1 MTSPSRLSQSE
12 YDRRM
17 IVTRQ
22 KYYEDDVIC
31 RYCGPDGCDCEVDP
45 SLPTDEQ
52 LIEAMQPDDIGK
64 SNQRE
69 SDYWRRVGV
78 HDEVSAL
85 GEE

>member
-1 MTSPSRLSQSE
+1 MTSNKLSQSE